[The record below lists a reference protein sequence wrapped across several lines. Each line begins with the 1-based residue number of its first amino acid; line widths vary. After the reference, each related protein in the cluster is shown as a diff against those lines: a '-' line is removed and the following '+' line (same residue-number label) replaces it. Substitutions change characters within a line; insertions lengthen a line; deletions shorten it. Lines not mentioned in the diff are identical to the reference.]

1 MTNPKS
7 GQQPPTPPKADLA
20 HIQQTLSL
28 ILEPGSVAE
37 LRVLQTKHG
46 TVSGYFDDFTKLS
59 IEAANCSGK
68 VAGVYITLNPVK
80 PDLLA
85 RSTNHTTAYA
95 KHTTNDNEIVRLR
108 FLLIDVDAKRPA
120 GISST
125 HTEHRAAIKLAEQI
139 AQFLVSLGFPRGS
152 LIFGDSGNGAHILV
166 RIDLPNSAE
175 SVALLQKCLLALD
188 LQFSDSMSSV
198 DITTY
203 NPARISKIYGT
214 LAAKGDNTQERP
226 HRLARMLK
234 FPAQLVITPKEIL
247 EKLSAMVPVPP
258 KTPSNATSNARFDIV
273 AWITKYGLKIHHSK
287 PWNGGTM
294 WILSECVWDQTH
306 CNGEAYIIQFPNG
319 AIDAGCHHS
328 SCSGKTWRDFRQTV
342 EGPSSGIG
350 VSGGTG
356 ATSGIGNSGSPK
368 KDKESQATILVELAS
383 DEDLFHDPDGDAYA
397 TVTVKDSAVKAE
409 QPRAE
414 FPESPISSNEQTSGN
429 SINFHLETWPIRSRG
444 FQRWLRHRYYKETE
458 KTPNSQ
464 AFNEAISLLESMA
477 VYDGEEHS
485 VFTRIA
491 ELNGVIYL
499 DLTNERWEA
508 VEITTTGWKVI
519 NDVPVKFRRAK
530 GMLPLPSPSHGGSI
544 EELRPF
550 VNIPLNRDWIQIK
563 AWLVQACRPK
573 GPYPPLVINGE
584 AGSTKTT
591 TARIIRAIIDPNSAA
606 LRSEPREIRD
616 LMIAA
621 KNSHIVAFDNLSH
634 LPVWLSDAICRLAT
648 GGGFATRELYTDQ
661 DEVIFEV
668 MRPVILN
675 SIEEL
680 VVRGDLVDRAIILTL
695 LQLAKQ
701 LRRPEKKLWADF
713 NTAHPRILGALL
725 DAVATAL
732 KNEPSV
738 KITELP
744 RMADF
749 ATWATAAEPALGL
762 SPGEFMKAYQSNR
775 DAANE
780 TVLENSSLAG
790 AVRSLVAA
798 GPYSGTPT
806 ELYEALGQLVDE
818 NAKRERSWPKSLK
831 GLRGNLTRLAPNLRE
846 AGISIRFCKT
856 TGTDSRRMVSI
867 YKTKEKDPTEES
879 GVKSDA
885 SDAYCATEVKSP
897 RTQLALPDTY
907 PAHEQAQSVTCAGC
921 AGSIPPDL
929 SSDNNTAS
937 DDKGNQMSDQGEYE
951 ERF

>member
-1 MTNPKS
+1 
-7 GQQPPTPPKADLA
+7 
-20 HIQQTLSL
+20 
-28 ILEPGSVAE
+28 
-37 LRVLQTKHG
+37 
-46 TVSGYFDDFTKLS
+46 
-59 IEAANCSGK
+59 

-198 DITTY
+198 YITTY

-429 SINFHLETWPIRSRG
+429 SINFHLETWHIR
-444 FQRWLRHRYYKETE
+444 
-458 KTPNSQ
+458 
-464 AFNEAISLLESMA
+464 
-477 VYDGEEHS
+477 
-485 VFTRIA
+485 
-491 ELNGVIYL
+491 
-499 DLTNERWEA
+499 
-508 VEITTTGWKVI
+508 
-519 NDVPVKFRRAK
+519 
-530 GMLPLPSPSHGGSI
+530 
-544 EELRPF
+544 
-550 VNIPLNRDWIQIK
+550 
-563 AWLVQACRPK
+563 
-573 GPYPPLVINGE
+573 
-584 AGSTKTT
+584 
-591 TARIIRAIIDPNSAA
+591 
-606 LRSEPREIRD
+606 
-616 LMIAA
+616 
-621 KNSHIVAFDNLSH
+621 
-634 LPVWLSDAICRLAT
+634 
-648 GGGFATRELYTDQ
+648 
-661 DEVIFEV
+661 
-668 MRPVILN
+668 
-675 SIEEL
+675 
-680 VVRGDLVDRAIILTL
+680 
-695 LQLAKQ
+695 
-701 LRRPEKKLWADF
+701 
-713 NTAHPRILGALL
+713 
-725 DAVATAL
+725 
-732 KNEPSV
+732 
-738 KITELP
+738 
-744 RMADF
+744 
-749 ATWATAAEPALGL
+749 
-762 SPGEFMKAYQSNR
+762 
-775 DAANE
+775 
-780 TVLENSSLAG
+780 
-790 AVRSLVAA
+790 
-798 GPYSGTPT
+798 
-806 ELYEALGQLVDE
+806 
-818 NAKRERSWPKSLK
+818 
-831 GLRGNLTRLAPNLRE
+831 
-846 AGISIRFCKT
+846 
-856 TGTDSRRMVSI
+856 
-867 YKTKEKDPTEES
+867 
-879 GVKSDA
+879 
-885 SDAYCATEVKSP
+885 
-897 RTQLALPDTY
+897 
-907 PAHEQAQSVTCAGC
+907 
-921 AGSIPPDL
+921 
-929 SSDNNTAS
+929 
-937 DDKGNQMSDQGEYE
+937 
-951 ERF
+951 